1 MDPEEFRAILS
12 RSRAG
17 IWALIEAAITVAGSD
32 YGNELRR
39 RRDKLVELLYAPEPQ
54 VCRNCSGGI
63 RRDVVDHEPYFP
75 ENICNNYNTSDNID
89 NIKYEEDDDENK
101 NFNNNSNNNRDS
113 NDDFTKSPLTPESN
127 NRNLGGGEEEEDG
140 DPYGGLFDEKA
151 KIFSIKQQLED
162 LNQSEDTVMELLQNL
177 ADMDITF
184 QALKDT
190 DIGRHVN
197 QLRKHSSNE
206 VSRLVK
212 QLVRKWK
219 ETVNEWVKVNQP
231 QATSNLIADGDS
243 PQQSIPKNQQNGH
256 HQVPDFGYSP
266 NPQNGSSS
274 VERKYA
280 EHEPKPKVPDFG
292 YSPNPQNGSSS
303 IETKYAEHE
312 SKPKPP
318 QSGARREA
326 LLRPHQSVPKS
337 TSAPPNRA
345 VKRESVM
352 DDEKLNSARKRLQEN
367 YQEANNAKKQRTI
380 QVMDIHDIPKP
391 KNAFFAKNKGNFQGR
406 HHR

>member
-219 ETVNEWVKVNQP
+219 ETVNEWVKIDIVF
-231 QATSNLIADGDS
+231 SRSLLLSCLD
-243 PQQSIPKNQQNGH
+243 
-256 HQVPDFGYSP
+256 
-266 NPQNGSSS
+266 GSSS